1 MTVALGVVG
10 LAMSAI
16 GSMQAASSQSAAAQ
30 ANANV
35 LRMQADQAT
44 AAAEVDVQ
52 KLERQKRQALSTQKA
67 LYAKSGVLI
76 SEGSPV
82 EVMADTATNYQLDIN
97 TLRYNS
103 AVKAQQYRYQA
114 GTQNSLASDYNVA
127 GLINTGSTILTS
139 GYNLMK
145 KLPLSS

>member
-82 EVMADTATNYQLDIN
+82 EVMSDTATQYQLDIN
-97 TLRYNS
+97 QTRYNA
-103 AVKAQQYRYQA
+103 AVEAGKYKYQA
-114 GTQNSLASDYNVA
+114 GAQDVLAKDYQTAGYINAGSTLLTGGYNV
-127 GLINTGSTILTS
+127 
-139 GYNLMK
+139 MK
-145 KLPLSS
+145 SLPIK